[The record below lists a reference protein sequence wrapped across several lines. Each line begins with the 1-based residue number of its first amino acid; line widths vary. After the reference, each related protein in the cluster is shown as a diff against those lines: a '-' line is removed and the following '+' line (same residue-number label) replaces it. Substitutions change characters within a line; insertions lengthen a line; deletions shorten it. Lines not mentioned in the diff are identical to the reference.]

1 MRDPQPQP
9 ARPSWLR
16 PMTLLLGLAVAAVA
30 AAVPLVDEPYRP
42 FNFAAFGALGLFVA
56 ARAGLLPALL
66 LSLGAKLA
74 SDLLNYRHHGFDP
87 DYLPDP
93 TVYAGFVLYA
103 VLGWAFLRRTE
114 SPWKV
119 AGVAVLGSLPFFLVT
134 NFAAWYVKALPY
146 PDTLDGLLLSYRMG
160 LPFYRGTLVSDLA
173 FAGVLFGLHA
183 VLSRAYFPAERVV
196 PRPALQPEVVP

>member
-1 MRDPQPQP
+1 MSEPQPHP

-30 AAVPLVDEPYRP
+30 AAFPLLDEPYRP

-56 ARAGLLPALL
+56 ARVGLFPALL
-66 LSLGAKLA
+66 IGLGAKLA
-74 SDLLNYRHHGFDP
+74 ADLLNYRQHGFDP

-93 TVYAGFVLYA
+93 SIYLCFALYP
-103 VLGWAFLRRTE
+103 VLGRLFLRRTE

-119 AGVAVLGSLPFFLVT
+119 AGVAVLGSVLFFLVT
-134 NFAAWYVKALPY
+134 NFASWYTKALPY
-146 PDTLDGLLLSYRMG
+146 PDTFDGLLLSYRMA
-160 LPFYRGTLVSDLA
+160 LPFYRGTLVGDLA
-173 FAGVLFGLHA
+173 FTGVLFGLHA

-196 PRPALQPEVVP
+196 PRPALQVEAVR